1 MLLGPSQ
8 KRKRV
13 SELLLSLANNLISR
27 MEVWG
32 GGLGLLLPWDLQK
45 LA

>member
-27 MEVWG
+27 TEVWG
-32 GGLGLLLPWDLQK
+32 GGLLLPWDLQK